1 MTKYVLAVTVSMLAL
16 IVYSVFVYTHNFFG
30 VLFTIC
36 VYVFLRLLIEFI
48 KDEKDSI

>member
-16 IVYSVFVYTHNFFG
+16 IVYSVFVHTHNFFG

-36 VYVFLRLLIEFI
+36 VYVFLRLLIEFM
-48 KDEKDSI
+48 KNEKGGL